1 MEEEY
6 VALSASCRDLFPM
19 IDVTSK
25 ICSALHLTLS
35 DTTEMHVKIHED
47 NVGALILG
55 QLEPRRMTPRSK
67 HYAVKYHWFREH
79 LIPRKIQLVKITLKD
94 QLGDIFTKGL
104 DKIAFQRLRKM
115 LMGW

>member
-1 MEEEY
+1 MEAEC

-19 IDVTSK
+19 IDVINK

-35 DTTEMHVKIHED
+35 DTTEMHVKIHKD
-47 NVGALILG
+47 NIGTLILG
-55 QLEPRRMTPRSK
+55 QLKPRWMTPRSK
-67 HYAVKYHWFREH
+67 HYAVKYHWFWEH
-79 LIPRKIQLVKITLKD
+79 LILQKFQLLKIASTD

-104 DKIAFQRLRKM
+104 DKIAFQRLQKM